1 MGEGV
6 HVQSGA
12 CCAEL
17 VCLHHWSRAGLA
29 EGLHVQARDLLA
41 LHTVYIYSAC
51 ELGGAVGFAC

>member
-1 MGEGV
+1 MCKVGPV
-6 HVQSGA
+6 AQSWCVCIIGA
-12 CCAEL
+12 GLAL
-17 VCLHHWSRAGLA
+17 QRAGLA